1 MSQIEKISDQGASR
15 QADLLAL
22 NNLHQKETSF
32 LTGDAWRHLVSEA
45 FVATCIGT
53 QGFLITFD
61 EAANYDSPNFIWFKK
76 KYSAF
81 VYVDRI
87 VVAATARGQ
96 GGARQLYEQLFDT
109 AKRSGVER
117 VVCEVNFD
125 PPNPVSDAF
134 HDQLGFSEVGRG
146 ELKDRSKT
154 VRYLCKDL

>member
-1 MSQIEKISDQGASR
+1 MSQIEKISAQGVLL

-22 NNLHQKETSF
+22 NNTHQKETSF
-32 LTGDAWRHLVSEA
+32 LNDDAWQHLVSEA
-45 FVATCIGT
+45 YVATCIGT

-61 EAANYDSPNFIWFKK
+61 ESAHYDSPNFIWFQK
-76 KYSAF
+76 KYPAF

-96 GGARQLYEQLFDT
+96 GIARQLYGHLFDT
-109 AKRSGVER
+109 AKCSGVER
-117 VVCEVNFD
+117 IVCEVNVD

-134 HDQLGFSEVGRG
+134 HEQLGFSEVGRA

-154 VRYLCKDL
+154 VRYLCKSL

>member
-1 MSQIEKISDQGASR
+1 MSQIERISDQVASR

-22 NNLHQKETSF
+22 NNVHQKETSY
-32 LTGDAWRHLVSEA
+32 LSDDDWRHLVSEA
-45 FVATCIGT
+45 YDATCIGT

-61 EAANYDSPNFIWFKK
+61 PSADYDSPNFIWFQKT
-76 KYSAF
+76 YSEF

-96 GGARQLYEQLFDT
+96 GIARQLYEHLFDVV
-109 AKRSGVER
+109 KRNGIER
-117 VVCEVNFD
+117 VVCEVNLD

-134 HDQLGFSEVGRG
+134 HAQLGFSEVGRA

-154 VRYLCKDL
+154 VRYLCKSL